1 MDAPFPI
8 PRSRYEA
15 LSNALFYAK
24 RMAETMG
31 AIPPGLANSTQAQV
45 WAAIA
50 QAFSEDEQQA
60 NTDAFQRMTANQ
72 EPAGMPTAGYQTA
85 VALPAYMSGRNGT
98 VEVSAWVWDALRY
111 VAMQHLAQSPQ
122 GLAVVDRDEST
133 NSGNWEI
140 AVEEVGLQSPITVR
154 LHFR

>member
-8 PRSRYEA
+8 PRNRYEA

-24 RMAETMG
+24 QMDAYRPGTDLRPDMAARAQTW
-31 AIPPGLANSTQAQV
+31 AIVAR
-45 WAAIA
+45 
-50 QAFSEDEQQA
+50 AFPEDDGP
-60 NTDAFQRMTANQ
+60 NGFQRMTDEQ
-72 EPAGMPTAGYQTA
+72 EPAGSRSPGYQTV
-85 VALPAYMSGRNGT
+85 VALPSYMSGRDGK